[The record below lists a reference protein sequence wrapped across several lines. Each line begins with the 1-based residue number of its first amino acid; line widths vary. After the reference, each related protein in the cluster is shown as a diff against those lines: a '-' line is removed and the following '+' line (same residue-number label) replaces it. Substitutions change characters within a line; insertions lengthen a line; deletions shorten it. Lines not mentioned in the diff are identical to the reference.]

1 MFGRGK
7 TGEDIAAEWLRA
19 YERDNVVAMRE
30 LVNFVLKC
38 TGCDLKV
45 ETQDIE
51 DVDNVPSKL
60 GDLQDE
66 YQQAKLVEY
75 PLISRLKQF
84 SGFRSVLID
93 FFSAII
99 KTMHESSTLYDDTAL
114 FENVQVWID
123 TMSSASIRPFRHTAT
138 VMSLTISTT
147 LCEIAH
153 DLQSGISTT
162 RGQIEAEKK
171 KKSVNKG
178 RVGSMHEKL
187 KADEA
192 KLAAVDTF
200 LKDEFDVVFV
210 HRYRDVDPRVRVECV
225 IALGN
230 WIVTYRQMF
239 LEGQYLRYLGWVL
252 SDTVAQTRSEVIKQL
267 RILFKNPRNI
277 AALRAFTDRFRPRM
291 VEMAARDA
299 EPGVR
304 AETIELLDRLRDA
317 ELLEPD
323 DIDTIGRLVFDTEPR
338 VRKAVAKFFVSN
350 IEDLYKANTEDFDK
364 DQYEAALPKHNDD
377 YLVPTQSWIK
387 FKCLAQTLTSYD
399 EEEDNKADPPDQ
411 SRDVLSATELDSRYM
426 LATQSIFSH
435 MKELQEWESLVGY
448 LLYDHSQI
456 TSEPDDADVA
466 AAAQGVFKLNE
477 GEETILLEV
486 LDYAVKLYLLQIAE
500 SHADKKGKKTQASKN
515 EIQEKQELAAHN
527 LTLIIP
533 QLLNKFGSTPQA
545 ATAIL
550 RIEHLLNID
559 FFNDLQQNETTYSA
573 LLDDINKQ
581 FMSHSDRHVLAE
593 ASKALVNGRRYE
605 QSKEATDLKV
615 QEMWDDAL
623 STLQNL
629 LRNQSIDTRGTLS
642 SNALMEVSNTISRLA
657 NLASVSDC
665 VPILEGKFPS
675 STTNKKKQKAQA
687 ADLSPLRF
695 LLQMANRGEPDEDTT
710 AEFTAMEDD
719 LCTSVIKTL
728 MFYFMWKVITLRTLL
743 TSNDVRH
750 LTIEFFAKLDLDRVS
765 FSQVLGLII
774 TKRAPLDPV
783 RLLAVSSV
791 LDLYTLFSTLRSLK
805 PEKGRAEL
813 PDEVEAGVL
822 SLITT
827 MPHSLQVTVMQTHD
841 RLEKNFARKSR
852 RKLEAVSKEEP
863 GEDDAPIDSD
873 DEDLNDED
881 DDDDEVEGGKE
892 AKKQAVLVAEQRLCD
907 VTGKIVLAVIGRVV
921 EDGERV
927 KERLMRNKLK
937 LGPNYK
943 EVVGYLE
950 EKKTTKGKVGG
961 VKSKKAATEGPAEK
975 SAKAGKKAKSTVMVL
990 EDDDI
995 EDDEMDGG
1003 QERRDEDDDEV
1014 LREKGLVED
1023 EEPEQLEG
1031 DNGTPEVEGEE
1042 EDVIGD

>member
-1 MFGRGK
+1 MC
-7 TGEDIAAEWLRA
+7 
-19 YERDNVVAMRE
+19 E

-38 TGCDLKV
+38 TGCDLRV
-45 ETQDIE
+45 ETHDIE

-66 YQQAKLVEY
+66 YQQAKLAEY

-114 FENVQVWID
+114 FENIQVWVD

-138 VMSLTISTT
+138 VISLTISTA
-147 LCEIAH
+147 LCEIAR

-162 RGQIEAEKK
+162 RGQIETEKK

-178 RVGSMHEKL
+178 RVSSMQEKL
-187 KADEA
+187 KADES
-192 KLAAVDTF
+192 KLAVIDTI

-225 IALGN
+225 TALGN
-230 WIVTYRQMF
+230 WIVSYRQMF

-267 RILFKNPRNI
+267 KILFKNPRNI

-291 VEMAARDA
+291 VEMATRDA

-323 DIDTIGRLVFDTEPR
+323 DIDTIGQLVFDTEPR

-350 IEDLYKANTEDFDK
+350 IEDLYRANTEDFDK
-364 DQYEAALPKHNDD
+364 EQYEATLPKHTDD
-377 YLVPTQSWIK
+377 YLGPTQSWVK

-399 EEEDNKADPPDQ
+399 GEEDGKADPPDR
-411 SRDVLSATELDSRYM
+411 SRDVLSAAELDSRYM
-426 LATQSIFSH
+426 LATQSIFPY
-435 MKELQEWESLVGY
+435 MKELQEWESLAGY

-456 TSEPDDADVA
+456 IAEPDEADVA
-466 AAAQGVFKLNE
+466 AAAQAVFKLNE
-477 GEETILLEV
+477 GEETVLLEV
-486 LDYAVKLYLLQIAE
+486 LDYAVKLYLLQTAE
-500 SHADKKGKKTQASKN
+500 SHTDKKGKKTQASKD

-550 RIEHLLNID
+550 RLEHLLNID

-581 FMSHSDRHVLAE
+581 FMSHSDRHVLAV

-605 QSKEATDLKV
+605 QSKEATDIKV

-642 SNALMEVSNTISRLA
+642 SNVLTEVSNTVSRLA

-665 VPILEGKFPS
+665 ISTLEGKFPL
-675 STTNKKKQKAQA
+675 STVNNKKQKNQNAN
-687 ADLSPLRF
+687 LSPLSF
-695 LLQMANRGEPDEDTT
+695 LLQMARRGEPDEDTT
-710 AEFTAMEDD
+710 AEFAAVEDD
-719 LCTSVIKTL
+719 LSTSVIKTI
-728 MFYFMWKVITLRTLL
+728 MFYFMWKIITLRASL
-743 TSNDVRH
+743 TSNDIR
-750 LTIEFFAKLDLDRVS
+750 LLNPNFFTNLELHKTS
-765 FSQVLGLII
+765 FAEVLGLII
-774 TKRAPLDPV
+774 AKRTPLDPV

-791 LDLYTLFSTLRSLK
+791 LDLYTLFSTLQNLK
-805 PEKGRAEL
+805 PEKGA
-813 PDEVEAGVL
+813 VL
-822 SLITT
+822 SDELESNMSSLVTT
-827 MPHSLQVTVMQTHD
+827 IPHSLHVTIMQTHD
-841 RLEKNFARKSR
+841 RLEKSFAGKSR
-852 RKLEAVSKEEP
+852 RKLEEASKEEP

-873 DEDLNDED
+873 DENLNNEDDVD
-881 DDDDEVEGGKE
+881 DDDAVDGGKE

-921 EDGERV
+921 EEGQRV
-927 KERLMRNKLK
+927 KERLARNKLR
-937 LGPNYK
+937 LGSNYK

-950 EKKTTKGKVGG
+950 EKKPAKAKGGA
-961 VKSKKAATEGPAEK
+961 KSKNAPAAGADKTGKGNRKEK
-975 SAKAGKKAKSTVMVL
+975 NAVMVL

-995 EDDEMDGG
+995 EDDELDGG
-1003 QERRDEDDDEV
+1003 RDEDDEEG
-1014 LREKGLVED
+1014 LQERGLVED
-1023 EEPEQLEG
+1023 EEPEQVDG
-1031 DNGTPEVEGEE
+1031 DGTPDVEGEE
-1042 EDVIGD
+1042 EDIIGD

>member
-1 MFGRGK
+1 
-7 TGEDIAAEWLRA
+7 
-19 YERDNVVAMRE
+19 MRE
-30 LVNFVLKC
+30 LVNFILKC

-45 ETQDIE
+45 EIHDIE

-60 GDLQDE
+60 SDLQDE
-66 YQQAKLVEY
+66 YQQAMLAEY

-84 SGFRSVLID
+84 NGFRPVLVD

-114 FENVQVWID
+114 FENIQVWVD

-138 VMSLTISTT
+138 VMSLTISTA
-147 LCEIAH
+147 LCEIAR
-153 DLQSGISTT
+153 DLQSAISTT
-162 RGQIEAEKK
+162 RGQIDTEKK

-178 RVGSMHEKL
+178 RVASMQEKL
-187 KADEA
+187 KADES
-192 KLAAVDTF
+192 KLAAIDII

-225 IALGN
+225 TALGN
-230 WIVTYRQMF
+230 WIVIYRQMF

-267 RILFKNPRNI
+267 KTLFKNPRNI

-323 DIDTIGRLVFDTEPR
+323 DIDTIGQLVFDTDHR
-338 VRKAVAKFFVSN
+338 VRKAVARFFVSN
-350 IEDLYKANTEDFDK
+350 IEDLYRANTEDFDK
-364 DQYEAALPKHNDD
+364 EQYEAAFPKHNDD
-377 YLVPTQSWIK
+377 YLAPTRSWIK

-399 EEEDNKADPPDQ
+399 NEEDGKADSPDR
-411 SRDVLSATELDSRYM
+411 SRDLLSAADLDSRYM
-426 LATQSIFSH
+426 LATQSIFPY
-435 MKELQEWESLVGY
+435 MKELEEWESLAGY

-456 TSEPDDADVA
+456 TAEPDDADVA
-466 AAAQGVFKLNE
+466 AAAQAVFKLNE
-477 GEETILLEV
+477 GEEIVLLEV
-486 LDYAVKLYLLQIAE
+486 LDYAVKLSLLQIAE
-500 SHADKKGKKTQASKN
+500 PHTDKKGKKTQVTKN
-515 EIQEKQELAAHN
+515 KIQEKQELAAHN

-550 RIEHLLNID
+550 RLEHLLNT
-559 FFNDLQQNETTYSA
+559 DLFSDVYQDEKTYSS

-581 FMSHSDRHVLAE
+581 FMSHSDRHVLAV

-605 QSKEATDLKV
+605 QSKEATDVKV

-642 SNALMEVSNTISRLA
+642 SNALTEVSNMVSRLA

-665 VPILEGKFPS
+665 VPILEGKFPP
-675 STTNKKKQKAQA
+675 STAKNKRQKSQNANV
-687 ADLSPLRF
+687 SPLSF
-695 LLQMANRGEPDEDTT
+695 LLQMAKRGEPDEDTT
-710 AEFTAMEDD
+710 ADFAAVEDD
-719 LCTSVIKTL
+719 LCTSVIKTI
-728 MFYFMWKVITLRTLL
+728 MFYFMWKIIALRDSLK
-743 TSNDVRH
+743 SNDVRH
-750 LTIEFFAKLDLDRVS
+750 LTQEFFTNLELHKTS
-765 FSQVLGLII
+765 FSEALEPII
-774 TKRAPLDPV
+774 AKRTPLDPV

-791 LDLYTLFSTLRSLK
+791 LDLYTLFSTLRHAT
-805 PEKGRAEL
+805 PEKGAGLSE
-813 PDEVEAGVL
+813 EVLAGI
-822 SLITT
+822 SAMITT
-827 MPHSLQVTVMQTHD
+827 IPHSLHLAIMQTHD
-841 RLEKNFARKSR
+841 RLEKSFARKSR
-852 RKLEAVSKEEP
+852 RKLEEVSKEEP

-873 DEDLNDED
+873 NEDLNDED
-881 DDDDEVEGGKE
+881 EDKDDYEVEGGKE

-907 VTGKIVLAVIGRVV
+907 VTGKIVLAVIGRVTEDV
-921 EDGERV
+921 EKV
-927 KERLMRNKLK
+927 KERLMRNKLR
-937 LGPNYK
+937 LGSNYK

-950 EKKTTKGKVGG
+950 EKKLAAKSKGGA
-961 VKSKKAATEGPAEK
+961 KSKKAAGAEK
-975 SAKAGKKAKSTVMVL
+975 PSTGKGKEKKSAAMVL

-995 EDDEMDGG
+995 EDDEMDRPL
-1003 QERRDEDDDEV
+1003 ERRDEDDEEA
-1014 LREKGLVED
+1014 LQERGLVED
-1023 EEPEQLEG
+1023 EEPEPERAEG
-1031 DNGTPEVEGEE
+1031 DRTPEVEGEE
-1042 EDVIGD
+1042 DVTSD

>member
-1 MFGRGK
+1 
-7 TGEDIAAEWLRA
+7 
-19 YERDNVVAMRE
+19 MRE

-45 ETQDIE
+45 ETHDIE

-60 GDLQDE
+60 GDLQEE
-66 YQQAKLVEY
+66 YQQAKLAEY

-84 SGFRSVLID
+84 TGFRSVLTE

-99 KTMHESSTLYDDTAL
+99 KTIHESSTLYNDTAL
-114 FENVQVWID
+114 FENIQVWID

-138 VMSLTISTT
+138 VMSLTISTA
-147 LCEIAH
+147 LCEIAR

-162 RGQIEAEKK
+162 RGQIETEKK
-171 KKSVNKG
+171 KKSINKG
-178 RVGSMHEKL
+178 RVRSMHEKL
-187 KADEA
+187 KADET
-192 KLAAVDTF
+192 KLAAVDTI

-225 IALGN
+225 TALGN
-230 WIVTYRQMF
+230 WIVIYRQMF

-267 RILFKNPRNI
+267 KILFKNPRNI

-323 DIDTIGRLVFDTEPR
+323 DIDTIGQLVFDTEPR

-364 DQYEAALPKHNDD
+364 EQYEAALPKHNDD
-377 YLVPTQSWIK
+377 YLGPTQSWIK

-399 EEEDNKADPPDQ
+399 EDEDGVPEQPDQ
-411 SRDVLSATELDSRYM
+411 PRDVLSAAELDSRYM
-426 LATQSIFSH
+426 LATQSIFPY
-435 MKELQEWESLVGY
+435 MNELQQWESLAGY

-456 TSEPDDADVA
+456 TAEPDDADVA
-466 AAAQGVFKLNE
+466 AAAQAVFKLNE
-477 GEETILLEV
+477 GEETVLLEV

-500 SHADKKGKKTQASKN
+500 SQPDKKGKKTQASKS

-550 RIEHLLNID
+550 RLEHLLNID
-559 FFNDLQQNETTYSA
+559 FFNDLQQSETTYSA

-605 QSKEATDLKV
+605 QLKEATDLKV
-615 QEMWDDAL
+615 QEMWNDAL
-623 STLQNL
+623 STLQHL
-629 LRNQSIDTRGTLS
+629 LRNQSIDIRGTLS
-642 SNALMEVSNTISRLA
+642 SNVLMEVSNTVSRLA
-657 NLASVSDC
+657 YLASVSDC
-665 VPILEGKFPS
+665 VFVLEGKFPP
-675 STTNKKKQKAQA
+675 STSNNKKQKAQNTNMT
-687 ADLSPLRF
+687 PLNF
-695 LLQMANRGEPDEDTT
+695 LLQLAKRGESDDDTT
-710 AEFTAMEDD
+710 AEFAAIEDN
-719 LCTSVIKTL
+719 LCTSVLKTV
-728 MFYFMWKVITLRTLL
+728 MFYFMWKIITLRSSL
-743 TSNDVRH
+743 TSNNVRH
-750 LTIEFFAKLDLDRVS
+750 LTTDFFTNLDLRKTS
-765 FSQVLGLII
+765 FADVLGLII
-774 TKRAPLDPV
+774 AKRTPLDPV

-791 LDLYTLFSTLRSLK
+791 LDLYTLFSTLRSIK
-805 PEKGRAEL
+805 PEKGAAEL
-813 PDEVEAGVL
+813 PEELEANVS

-827 MPHSLQVTVMQTHD
+827 VPHALHLAVMQTHD
-841 RLEKNFARKSR
+841 RLERSFARKSR
-852 RKLEAVSKEEP
+852 RKLEEVSKEEP

-881 DDDDEVEGGKE
+881 EDDDEAVGGGKD
-892 AKKQAVLVAEQRLCD
+892 AKKQAVLLAEQRLCD

-921 EDGERV
+921 EDGKRV
-927 KERLMRNKLK
+927 KERLVRNKLR
-937 LGPNYK
+937 LGSNYK
-943 EVVGYLE
+943 EVVAYVE
-950 EKKTTKGKVGG
+950 EKKAAKAKGGAVKGKKVAE
-961 VKSKKAATEGPAEK
+961 VPAEK
-975 SAKAGKKAKSTVMVL
+975 AGKGGGKEKIAVMVL

-995 EDDEMDGG
+995 EDDEADGG
-1003 QERRDEDDDEV
+1003 QEKGDEDDEEE
-1014 LREKGLVED
+1014 LRERGLVED
-1023 EEPEQLEG
+1023 EEPEQVEG
-1031 DNGTPEVEGEE
+1031 DGTPDVEGD